1 MSFKAII
8 FDLDGTLLDTLQ
20 DLATSV
26 NAVLKSYE
34 LAEHPVAAYRYFVG
48 DGIDVLV
55 QRAFPDGLV
64 DEQGLDVLVAAV
76 KEEYAQHW
84 SDQTRPYPGVAELL
98 NYLEANEIPKAI
110 FSNKP
115 HEYTLL
121 TVAKLLSDWTFSH
134 IYGINANMP
143 RKPDPHGALLIAEQL
158 SLKPEEIIY
167 LGDTDTD
174 MQTAVS
180 GGFFPVGATWGF
192 RNPEELLAGGAKK
205 LAARPEDVAELFA

>member
-1 MSFKAII
+1 MSYKAII

-48 DGIDVLV
+48 DGIRVLV
-55 QRAFPDGLV
+55 QRAFPDGLI
-64 DEQGLDVLVAAV
+64 DEQGLDLLVAAV
-76 KEEYAQHW
+76 KEEYSQHW

-98 NYLEANEIPKAI
+98 NYLEIKEIPKAI

-121 TVAKLLSDWTFSH
+121 TVAKLLPDWTFSH
-134 IYGINANMP
+134 IYGISENMP
-143 RKPDPHGALLIAEQL
+143 RKPDPHGALLIAQQF
-158 SLKPEEIIY
+158 SLKPEEVVY

-205 LAARPEDVAELFA
+205 LAARPEDLAELFD

>member
-1 MSFKAII
+1 MSYKAII

-26 NAVLKSYE
+26 NAVLQSYE
-34 LAEHPVAAYRYFVG
+34 LAEHSVAAYRYFVG
-48 DGIDVLV
+48 DGIEVLV
-55 QRAFPDGLV
+55 QRAFPGALI

-98 NYLEANEIPKAI
+98 NYLEVEEIPKAI

-121 TVAKLLSDWTFSH
+121 TVEKLLPDWTFSQ
-134 IYGINANMP
+134 IYGISETMP
-143 RKPDPHGALLIAEQL
+143 RKPNPHGALLIAEQL
-158 SLKPEEIIY
+158 SLKPAEIIY

-174 MQTAVS
+174 MQTAIS

-192 RNPEELLAGGAKK
+192 RNPEELLAAGAKK
-205 LAARPEDVAELFA
+205 LAARPEELAELFA